1 LSGGSTIT
9 LPAARRTGC
18 SRCTPAHPA
27 AVATTNVKQAARTE
41 REEWIRVAGL
51 SCVTSQGGRTDALFQ
66 PTRRSPRA
74 FTSRS
79 ARLGAPAMNA
89 AAARATGHAAHDR
102 EIRRGFALGVA
113 AYGLW
118 GVLPIYFKAIAAVA
132 AIDIV
137 AHRVLW
143 SLPFL
148 ALLLFV
154 TRGWGEVAQAIRRRR
169 TLLLLL
175 CTAVLIGINWLLYV
189 YAVTSGQILAGSLG
203 YYLNPLVNVLLGR
216 FVLKER
222 LSWLQWAAIA
232 IAAAGILA
240 LIGGALDQLWISLT
254 LAITFATY
262 GLLRKIALVDA
273 VAGLTIETAM
283 LVPLAIGWLAWGL
296 AAGQPSLG
304 SNGTE
309 TGLLL
314 LAGVVSTIPLLLFT
328 AAARRLPYSTLGML
342 QFLAPTLQFLL
353 AVWLYGEPFGTAHA
367 IAFGA
372 IWTALALYTL
382 ALIRAPRAQQ
392 APPPPE

>member
-1 LSGGSTIT
+1 
-9 LPAARRTGC
+9 
-18 SRCTPAHPA
+18 
-27 AVATTNVKQAARTE
+27 
-41 REEWIRVAGL
+41 
-51 SCVTSQGGRTDALFQ
+51 
-66 PTRRSPRA
+66 
-74 FTSRS
+74 
-79 ARLGAPAMNA
+79 MNA
-89 AAARATGHAAHDR
+89 PPSAGQQQQNV
-102 EIRRGFALGVA
+102 RRGLVLGVA

-118 GVLPIYFKAIAAVA
+118 GVLPIYFKAVAGVA

-148 ALLLFV
+148 GVLLLA
-154 TRGWGEVAQAIRRRR
+154 TRGWGEVLVAVRRRR

-222 LSWLQWAAIA
+222 LSWLQWAAVG

-273 VAGLTIETAM
+273 IAGLTIETAV
-283 LVPLAIGWLAWGL
+283 LLPVAVVWLAWGL
-296 AAGQPSLG
+296 AAGAPSFG

-314 LAGVVSTIPLLLFT
+314 LAGIVSTIPLLLFT

-342 QFLAPTLQFLL
+342 QFIAPTLQFLL

-382 ALIRAPRAQQ
+382 ALVRGRGP
-392 APPPPE
+392 